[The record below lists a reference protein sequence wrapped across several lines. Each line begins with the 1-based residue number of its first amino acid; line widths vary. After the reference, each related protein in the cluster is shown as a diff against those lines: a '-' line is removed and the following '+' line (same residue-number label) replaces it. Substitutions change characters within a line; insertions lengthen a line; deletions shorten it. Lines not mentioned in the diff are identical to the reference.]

1 MKVAKFIFL
10 FMGICIVLLF
20 CGEESHYYAYGFLE
34 ENPFFL
40 VDSKNKEMYSEGF
53 SSQLMDLAQKYNVGL
68 YAAKECPG
76 NDGIIEQHVY
86 FNSILAD
93 ELKSKKQYREGEWNS
108 ILSDPVRVVI
118 HDFSSFADSGHEMP
132 DCVYIVGDI
141 EKARRI
147 RTEIVEDVNASEV
160 RMGEFPVET
169 DIIVFLWLVVGAV
182 FLFLTLIEVVITRK
196 RGLVRAVVGEGRHR
210 QFLEGITVDVF
221 GVMLSFFVARVF
233 VQHFYILYKNGIHY
247 GALALLTALSIIVRL
262 IAGRSDVKK
271 ALRQNQID
279 KNALLALSFVKVV
292 ITICSL
298 LVIAVLLNEI
308 HKTDNLRK
316 TYTLLE
322 KLDDYYFISYAG
334 DWDEDESEYIEHVSS
349 FFRGKEE
356 EIRPLYISERGYGSI
371 GSADDVQVVEV
382 SYYARGLLDLTAEFK
397 EEDYDA
403 AYLVLIPEGAGWD
416 EESLEND
423 DALESACG
431 NESRVICRYTG
442 DYEIVCTTGGE
453 GRLTL
458 TVCKNP
464 IVLLRNHKDTGE
476 SVARVMADFSVSAMK
491 VMVQM
496 KSEQNIVDLRAH
508 SNESYSV
515 TIGKVLDL
523 MKEQKQRQ
531 DTLVMSESILCG
543 LILLYNVLLSLQ
555 LTKVDYLVN
564 RRKNAVG
571 YILGLTVSERYRK
584 TIVRYTVTMIIG
596 LVGTVGLCLKYRFA
610 LVGMLILIGVA
621 LYVIDVVFY
630 LLRMRH
636 MEKKGVKG
644 SIVGGIYA

>member
-1 MKVAKFIFL
+1 
-10 FMGICIVLLF
+10 MGICIVLLF

-68 YAAKECPG
+68 YAEKECPG

-93 ELKSKKQYREGEWNS
+93 ELKSKKQYREGKWNS

-118 HDFSSFADSGHEMP
+118 HDFSSFADGGHEMP

-147 RTEIVEDVNASEV
+147 RTEIVEDFNASEV

-182 FLFLTLIEVVITRK
+182 FLFLTLIEVVITR
-196 RGLVRAVVGEGRHR
+196 
-210 QFLEGITVDVF
+210 
-221 GVMLSFFVARVF
+221 
-233 VQHFYILYKNGIHY
+233 
-247 GALALLTALSIIVRL
+247 
-262 IAGRSDVKK
+262 
-271 ALRQNQID
+271 
-279 KNALLALSFVKVV
+279 
-292 ITICSL
+292 
-298 LVIAVLLNEI
+298 
-308 HKTDNLRK
+308 
-316 TYTLLE
+316 
-322 KLDDYYFISYAG
+322 
-334 DWDEDESEYIEHVSS
+334 
-349 FFRGKEE
+349 
-356 EIRPLYISERGYGSI
+356 
-371 GSADDVQVVEV
+371 
-382 SYYARGLLDLTAEFK
+382 K

-508 SNESYSV
+508 SDEAYSV
-515 TIGKVLDL
+515 TIGKVIDL
-523 MKEQKQRQ
+523 MNEQKQRQ

-571 YILGLTVSERYRK
+571 YILGLTVTERYRK